1 MGWEPLGMGLQNA
14 RSNCA
19 GMPGRPPVGMAQPLC
34 ADFTPCEETRRAPA
48 KCSGAAPG
56 LARPGSGMGRK
67 GTAQGVLM
75 PQTLRMKHYLLIS
88 HPVTDTFQKR
98 NRKMHRLERPG

>member
-34 ADFTPCEETRRAPA
+34 ADFTPCEGTRRAPA

-56 LARPGSGMGRK
+56 LARPGSGMGGK

-75 PQTLRMKHYLLIS
+75 PHTQNEALPAYFS
-88 HPVTDTFQKR
+88 SS
-98 NRKMHRLERPG
+98 NRYVSEKKP